1 MYIYKHRCAPLY
13 INVYLYETGGEEYG
27 LDTMWHLLN
36 SNIYMCVTQVVFL
49 SCACVWILKII
60 MCIYKNVWAWQHVAS
75 VLPKQATQWP
85 NTKRVGG
92 QWTRKE
98 QIHNKMLEVLI
109 KLGLGSLDLFHCQD
123 AKMSRSERVKWKFY
137 NIKKWQWRNNIR
149 NKIFAIALV
158 ACYLHGLFFLS

>member
-1 MYIYKHRCAPLY
+1 MY

-36 SNIYMCVTQVVFL
+36 SNIYTCVTRVVFL

-60 MCIYKNVWAWQHVAS
+60 MCIHKNVRAWQHLAS
-75 VLPKQATQWP
+75 VLPKQATQWA

-98 QIHNKMLEVLI
+98 QMLNKVDKVRFGI
-109 KLGLGSLDLFHCQD
+109 YFQSI
-123 AKMSRSERVKWKFY
+123 AKMPKCQEVNVCSGNPITSKSDSGGSGGTILGTKSLRSLLWLLISMAYSFCLK
-137 NIKKWQWRNNIR
+137 
-149 NKIFAIALV
+149 L
-158 ACYLHGLFFLS
+158 